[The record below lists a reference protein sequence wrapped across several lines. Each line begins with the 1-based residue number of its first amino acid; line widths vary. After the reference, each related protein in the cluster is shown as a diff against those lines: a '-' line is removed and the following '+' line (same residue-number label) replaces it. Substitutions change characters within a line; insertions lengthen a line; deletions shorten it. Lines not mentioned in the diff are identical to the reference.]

1 MGQANLTINCDAD
14 GTTYTTSITNANLAI
29 DSMHSGATM
38 PAENIHDGKLWLD
51 TSDMDNK
58 YKIRIG
64 DTWYT
69 LADFDGSKW
78 YFEQA
83 KVATKL
89 ETARD
94 IGGVSFD
101 GTTNISLPGVNTAG
115 SQNTSGKAA
124 TAGEADTS
132 AALTGTQA
140 LDISDGKTQLNN
152 LPNSATFVRTGMS
165 GDYTLTITT
174 TTT

>member
-29 DSMHSGATM
+29 DSMHSGATK
-38 PAENIHDGKLWLD
+38 PTENIHDGKLWLD

-89 ETARD
+89 ETARL

-101 GTTNISLPGVNTAG
+101 GTANINLPGVNAGGTQDTTGTAANATNAG
-115 SQNTSGKAA
+115 AA
-124 TAGEADTS
+124 TTA
-132 AALTGTQA
+132 AALTGDQA
-140 LDISDGKTQLNN
+140 DDISNNKMQLGN
-152 LPNSATFVRTGMS
+152 LPTSLLFELTG
-165 GDYTLTITT
+165 TELTITET
-174 TTT
+174 